1 MIHIIYIYLIINSFI
16 LGWHLRES
24 RFESLSYKVISF
36 SVLIFFGA
44 IILPLIYILP
54 VLAKIIGWVVRE
66 VRFNYRFY
74 CTKYWDKVLLDDNYS
89 EEYKTREE
97 KLKRANQITKNASK
111 QFKRHNRLIQKKYG
125 RHN

>member
-1 MIHIIYIYLIINSFI
+1 
-16 LGWHLRES
+16 LRES